1 MFSLKSSSNLGS
13 VLQWWEQDSPAT
25 VAAAAVKSV
34 SEPSSHPVLPFSV
47 FTLARFTTCIN
58 ISSF

>member
-1 MFSLKSSSNLGS
+1 MFILKSGSNLGS

-25 VAAAAVKSV
+25 AAAAVKSV
-34 SEPSSHPVLPFSV
+34 SEPYSHPVLPFSV

-58 ISSF
+58 VSSF